1 METMNDFIFFPAIDL
16 KDGQAVRLQKGDMS
30 TATVYAENPAA
41 QATDFAQAGARW
53 LHIVDL
59 NGAFA
64 GASVNGQVVRDILKA
79 FPGQTQLGGGIRD
92 MAAVDSWIQLGVT
105 RLVLGTAALK
115 NPQFVKEAAR
125 AHPKRIVVGVDAR
138 DGWVATE
145 GWADVS
151 NVSVFELA
159 ERFEGAGV
167 AALLFTDVGRDGMLQ
182 GVNLQATIK
191 LAQSTR
197 LPVIASG
204 GVADMSDIDAL
215 LEAQKTAN
223 IEGVV
228 SGRAIYDGR
237 LDLGAALAHI
247 ASIQKV

>member
-1 METMNDFIFFPAIDL
+1 MEPMSDFILFPAIDL

-30 TATVYAENPAA
+30 TAKVYAENPAA
-41 QATDFAQAGARW
+41 QAKDFAEAGAQW

-64 GASVNGQVVRDILKA
+64 GGSVNGSVVRDILQA
-79 FPGQTQLGGGIRD
+79 FPGKTQLGGGIRD
-92 MAAVDSWIQLGVT
+92 MAAVDAWFDLGVT

-115 NPQFVKEAAR
+115 NPVKDAAR
-125 AHPKRIVVGVDAR
+125 AYPNRIVVGVDAR

-151 NVSVFELA
+151 DVSVIELA
-159 ERFEGAGV
+159 ARFEDAGV
-167 AALLFTDVGRDGMLQ
+167 AALLFTDVGRDGMLK
-182 GVNLQATIK
+182 GVNVPATIK
-191 LAQSTR
+191 LAQHST

-204 GVADMSDIDAL
+204 GLADMSDIETL
-215 LEAQKTAN
+215 LAARATAN
-223 IEGVV
+223 IEGVI

-237 LDLGAALAHI
+237 LDMRAALAHI
-247 ASIQKV
+247 AST

>member
-1 METMNDFIFFPAIDL
+1 METMSDFIFFPAIDL
-16 KDGQAVRLQKGDMS
+16 KDGQAVRLQKGDMA

-41 QATDFAQAGARW
+41 QASVFAQAGASW

-64 GASVNGQVVRDILKA
+64 GASVNGEVVRDVLKA

-92 MAAVDSWIQLGVT
+92 MAAVDGWINLGVT

-115 NPQFVKEAAR
+115 DPQFVKDAAR
-125 AHPKRIVVGVDAR
+125 AHPGRIVVGVDAR

-145 GWADVS
+145 GWSDVS
-151 NVSVFELA
+151 NVSIFELA
-159 ERFEGAGV
+159 ERFEDAGV

-204 GVADMSDIDAL
+204 GVADMNDIDAL
-215 LEAQKTAN
+215 LAAKATAN
-223 IEGVV
+223 IEGVI

-237 LDLGAALAHI
+237 LDVRAALTRI
-247 ASIQKV
+247 ASARKV